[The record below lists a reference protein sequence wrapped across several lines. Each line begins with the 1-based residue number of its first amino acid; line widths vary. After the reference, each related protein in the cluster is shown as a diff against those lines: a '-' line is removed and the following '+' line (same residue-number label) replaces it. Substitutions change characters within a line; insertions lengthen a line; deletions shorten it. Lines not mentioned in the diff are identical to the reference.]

1 MANVVDVDVD
11 GLVCEEA
18 ARNQV
23 CVLDDAFISTSRFD
37 ESRSW
42 MYCTSKSEALL

>member
-1 MANVVDVDVD
+1 MANDVDVDVD
-11 GLVCEEA
+11 GLVIEEA

-23 CVLDDAFISTSRFD
+23 CVPDEPFISTSRFD

-42 MYCTSKSEALL
+42 MYYTSKSEALL